1 MRNRN
6 KKWLAFIPVL
16 ILAAVALFGWLVMYL
31 WNVALVPAVNGV
43 NVISFWQAVG
53 ILALSKILFSGFSGK
68 KHKGDQQ
75 WKRKWDN
82 MTDEERT
89 RFRQEWWKR
98 CGKMP
103 DESKWQNEMKSE
115 NERPQQ

>member
-1 MRNRN
+1 MLCMANV
-6 KKWLAFIPVL
+6 KKLKNEKGVTL
-16 ILAAVALFGWLVMYL
+16 TELLAAIVLA
-31 WNVALVPAVNGV
+31 A
-43 NVISFWQAVG
+43 IIG
-53 ILALSKILFSGFSGK
+53 IIGYNILFSGFSGK
-68 KHKGDQQ
+68 KHKGDHQ